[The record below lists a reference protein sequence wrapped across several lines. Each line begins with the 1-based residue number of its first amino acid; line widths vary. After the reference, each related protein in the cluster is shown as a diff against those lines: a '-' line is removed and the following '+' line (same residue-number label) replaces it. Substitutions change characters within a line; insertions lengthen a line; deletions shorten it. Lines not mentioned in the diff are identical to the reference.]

1 MPPIHPAIVHFP
13 ITLVVCALIA
23 DLIAFGTRSTFWRAA
38 GFWSWMTALV
48 TAALA
53 VGAGYYDMN
62 RATLSAEA
70 DGLVHLHMRVG
81 WTLLIV
87 CTAVAFWRWRIEVAA
102 PARPSALYVLAS
114 LLLFGLTAFQGW
126 YGSEMV
132 YAHGVSVAPTG
143 QGTEPAEAAKQRLLA
158 VYRALGGAEGG
169 GHGHGHGDNDNRRA
183 TPR

>member
-1 MPPIHPAIVHFP
+1 STTSCRPARPLRFASRARRTTRPAQRPLPVWVAGRLAPGASCTDAGDAMPPIHPAIVHFP

-132 YAHGVSVAPTG
+132 Y
-143 QGTEPAEAAKQRLLA
+143 
-158 VYRALGGAEGG
+158 
-169 GHGHGHGDNDNRRA
+169 
-183 TPR
+183 